1 MESPDC
7 ELRTVKH
14 ALVLTRRLLRCERE
28 YLAGRDDVARCQ
40 TAAQTDYDRAA
51 VACRACVDPKALGQ
65 RLRAGIEGSRW
76 LLRCMPGADAPQPP
90 PHCGDTALAAVER
103 LIDGLFACHRGS
115 ILHDRLLDDTP
126 CEDRVAETYRA
137 QLAGL
142 RQDCGQ
148 CFETVLGP
156 VVRWQVGQVF
166 VDAFCG
172 TFGPPVLE
180 GSARPTS
187 P

>member
-1 MESPDC
+1 MSEPTP
-7 ELRTVKH
+7 LQIVTTTVRTVSED
-14 ALVLTRRLLRCERE
+14 AVFAMLSEGNRR
-28 YLAGRDDVARCQ
+28 
-40 TAAQTDYDRAA
+40 
-51 VACRACVDPKALGQ
+51 
-65 RLRAGIEGSRW
+65 
-76 LLRCMPGADAPQPP
+76 
-90 PHCGDTALAAVER
+90 
-103 LIDGLFACHRGS
+103 S
-115 ILHDRLLDDTP
+115 ILRDRLLDDTP

-148 CFETVLGP
+148 CFEAVLGP